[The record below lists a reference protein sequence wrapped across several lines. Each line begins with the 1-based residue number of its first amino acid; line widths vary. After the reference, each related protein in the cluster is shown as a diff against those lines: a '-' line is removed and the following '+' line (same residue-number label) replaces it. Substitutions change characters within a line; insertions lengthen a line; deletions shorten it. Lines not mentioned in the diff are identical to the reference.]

1 LVKYLTIDMLEKRCE
16 SALSVA
22 ILHAPGMSGGASD
35 MCMGHEAN
43 MLASNVALNKK
54 LREHTK

>member
-1 LVKYLTIDMLEKRCE
+1 MLEKRCE